1 MQVSVETIGG
11 LERRLTIGIPVDKI
25 ETEINARLQKAAPN
39 VRLPGFRPGKVPMK
53 VVRQRFGTGVRQEV
67 LGELMNQTFYEAVEQ
82 EDIKPAG
89 RPSIATKTDEQG
101 FDFEYTATF
110 EVYPE
115 ISVADLSQFK
125 VTRAVAEVTPQDVDD
140 TIQKLREQHGEWV
153 KVERTAQHGDQVLI
167 DYEGSK
173 DGEPFDGGSAE
184 NSSLDLGSKRMIA
197 GFEDSIAGMQ
207 AGDEKTLQL
216 TFPEDYHAEELKGA
230 AVEFKVKLNE
240 VRERQA
246 AELDAALFEKLGV
259 TEGGEEQFRKEVQEN
274 MERELTSA
282 IATNV
287 KSQVMDAMIEAHDVQ
302 IPAALLS
309 GEISALRQQSLQQF
323 GAAAE
328 QFDASLLPDELF
340 SEQAQRRVKLGL
352 ILGEVIK
359 QKEIKPNAEKVR
371 TMIEEM
377 ASTYESPEEV
387 INWYYGDKER
397 LASVE
402 GAALEEQVV
411 DEILASA
418 IVEEKSCSYQEA
430 LQQQHQQ

>member
-1 MQVSVETIGG
+1 M
-11 LERRLTIGIPVDKI
+11 
-25 ETEINARLQKAAPN
+25 RLQKAAPN
-39 VRLPGFRPGKVPMK
+39 VKLPGFRPGKVPMK

-67 LGELMNQTFYEAVEQ
+67 LGELMNKTFYEAVEQ

-115 ISVADLSQFK
+115 ISLTDLTQFK
-125 VTRAVAEVTPQDVDD
+125 VTRAIAEVAPQDVDD

-153 KVERTAQHGDQVLI
+153 VVERVAKQGDQVLI
-167 DYEGSK
+167 DYKGNK

-184 NSSLDLGSKRMIA
+184 NSTLDLGSKRMIA
-197 GFEDSIAGMQ
+197 GFEDGIAGMQ
-207 AGDEKTLQL
+207 AGEEKTLQL
-216 TFPEDYHAEELKGA
+216 SFPDDYHAEELKGA
-230 AVEFKVKLNE
+230 AVEFEVKLNE

-259 TEGGEEQFRKEVQEN
+259 ADGSEEKFREEVQDN
-274 MERELTSA
+274 MQRELASA
-282 IATNV
+282 ITAGV
-287 KSQVMDAMIEAHDVQ
+287 KSQVMDALLDAHDVQ
-302 IPAALLS
+302 IPAALLT
-309 GEISALRQQSLQQF
+309 GEISTLRQQSLQQF

-340 SEQAQRRVKLGL
+340 TEQAQRRVKLGL

-359 QKEIKPNAEKVR
+359 QKDIKPNAEKVR
-371 TMIEEM
+371 SMIEEM

-387 INWYYGDKER
+387 VNWYYGDQER

-411 DEILASA
+411 DEILALA
-418 IVEEKSCSYQEA
+418 TVDEKSCSYQEA
-430 LQQQHQQ
+430 LQRQQQ